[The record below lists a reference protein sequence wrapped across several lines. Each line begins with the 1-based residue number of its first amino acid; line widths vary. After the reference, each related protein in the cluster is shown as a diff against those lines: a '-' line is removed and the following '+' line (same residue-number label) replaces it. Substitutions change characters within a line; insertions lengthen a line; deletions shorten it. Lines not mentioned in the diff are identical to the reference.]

1 MEDKHSKAKP
11 PIVTIDDLTISYA
24 HQPVLWKL
32 SMAMPAGKLI
42 GILGPNGAGKSTL
55 LKAMMGLLPCDR
67 GKISFWGKSID
78 SMRKSVAYV
87 PQTTTIDWNFPIA
100 VEEVVMQGRYPHMG
114 FWKRPSKEDRAKVRQ
129 VLEQTGLTALASRQ
143 IAQLSGGERQ
153 RVFLARALAQ
163 DADLYLMD
171 ELLAAI
177 DARSVRSIFA
187 LLQTLRAAGKT
198 VVVVHHDLFSAYNY
212 FDWCALINTCL
223 ITTGPTDKVL
233 TPKWL
238 KKTYGCDLEVLEKLS
253 QVLANKGMPG
263 WID

>member
-1 MEDKHSKAKP
+1 MEDRNSKAKQ
-11 PIVTIDDLTISYA
+11 PIVTIDDLTVSYT

-32 SMAMPAGKLI
+32 SMALPRGKLI

-67 GKISFWGKSID
+67 GKISFWGNPID
-78 SMRKSVAYV
+78 NVRKAVAYV
-87 PQTTTIDWNFPIA
+87 PQTTAINWDFPIA

-114 FWKRPSKEDRAKVRQ
+114 FWKRPSKEDKIKVQQ
-129 VLEQTGLTALASRQ
+129 VLEQTGLTVLASRQ

-171 ELLAAI
+171 EPLAAI

-187 LLQTLRAAGKT
+187 LLQTLRAKGKT
-198 VVVVHHDLFSAYNY
+198 VVVVHHDLLSAYNY

-223 ITTGPTDKVL
+223 VTTGPNDKVL

-238 KKTYGCDLEVLEKLS
+238 KKTYECDLEVLEKLS
-253 QVLANKGMPG
+253 QLLASKGMPS
-263 WID
+263 WND